1 MDVLRAENE
10 RLRVELYLYK
20 NPPTFLWVWER
31 FRGTGTCDTRLIKA
45 HIRDEATRAGLKVE
59 DYRPDQEFT
68 IHAETDVVCC
78 TVECHIAMRLDEA
91 GKLGFA
97 LGSLVHEALSVDCIE
112 FQRTVRFLRHPHH
125 DS

>member
-31 FRGTGTCDTRLIKA
+31 FRGTGNTRLIKECVT
-45 HIRDEATRAGLKVE
+45 DEATRAGLKVE
-59 DYRPDQEFT
+59 EYRPDQEFT

-78 TVECHIAMRLDEA
+78 TVDCHIAMRIDEA
-91 GKLGFA
+91 GKLYFA
-97 LGSLVHEALSVDCIE
+97 LGSLVHEALSVECAE
-112 FQRTVRFLRHPHH
+112 FQRTVQFLRHPHH
-125 DS
+125 CS